1 MQTEPT
7 SVHDNDPARLDL
19 FGPRFKADAYTVYA
33 RLRAEQPVY
42 RRVNTRGAGATC
54 FVTRYDDVAA
64 LLRDNRR
71 LVKDVRNTMTR
82 AEQASLPAPPPLVGL
97 LTRHMLNLDGNDH
110 DRLRG
115 LVNKAFTAR
124 MVEQLQPR
132 IETVA
137 HDLLDAIYRRGDAD
151 LIETFA
157 LPLPIIVIAE
167 LLGIPAQDRRR
178 FRAWS
183 NALVA
188 PNADSARTSKK
199 ATKARQLMADLVG
212 YLREIF
218 AARRAVPRD
227 DLITSLLAAEDAG
240 DVLHEDELF
249 AMILLLIVV
258 GHETTVNLIG
268 NGVLALLQHPAQL
281 ARLAHDR
288 ALLPPAVEEILRYDC
303 PVERAPMR
311 FAAADVPVGDALIH
325 RGDAVSLVL
334 GSANRDERQ
343 FAQADRFCIDRD
355 PNRHL
360 AFGLGS
366 HYCLGAPLA
375 RLEGRVALG
384 ALLDRL
390 PNPVL
395 AVEPDTLRWRTNP
408 IMRGVQ
414 RLPVRWTPER

>member
-1 MQTEPT
+1 MTVAERAALPEP
-7 SVHDNDPARLDL
+7 P
-19 FGPRFKADAYTVYA
+19 
-33 RLRAEQPVY
+33 
-42 RRVNTRGAGATC
+42 
-54 FVTRYDDVAA
+54 A
-64 LLRDNRR
+64 LLR
-71 LVKDVRNTMTR
+71 
-82 AEQASLPAPPPLVGL
+82 L
-97 LTRHMLNLDGNDH
+97 LSHHMLNLDGDDH

-124 MVEQLQPR
+124 MVEQMHSR
-132 IETVA
+132 VETVA
-137 HDLLDAIYRRGDAD
+137 HELLHAIHHRGQAD
-151 LIETFA
+151 LIEAFA

-167 LLGIPAQDRRR
+167 LLGIPAKDRHR

-188 PNADSARTSKK
+188 PTADISRTSKK
-199 ATKARQLMADLVG
+199 AAKTRQLMADLVA
-212 YLREIF
+212 YLRDIF
-218 AARRAVPRD
+218 AARRAHPAD
-227 DLITSLLAAEDAG
+227 DLITSLLAAEEAG
-240 DVLHEDELF
+240 DVLSEDELF

-268 NGVLALLQHPAQL
+268 NGVLALLQHPDQL
-281 ARLAHDR
+281 ARLRDDR
-288 ALLPPAVEEILRYDC
+288 GLLPTAVEEILRYDC

-311 FAAADVPVGDALIH
+311 FAAADVLVGDTLIR

-343 FAQADRFCIDRD
+343 FVDAGCFDISRD

-360 AFGLGS
+360 AFGLGL

-375 RLEGRVALG
+375 RLEGRIALA

-390 PNPVL
+390 SNLAL
-395 AVEPDTLRWRTNP
+395 AVAPDALRWRTNP

-414 RLPVRWTPER
+414 RLPIRWSVGG

>member
-1 MQTEPT
+1 MQPDST
-7 SVHDNDPARLDL
+7 SIHGSDAAKLDL
-19 FGPRFKADAYTVYA
+19 FGLRFKANAYTVYA
-33 RLRAEQPVY
+33 RLRAERPVY
-42 RRVNTRGAGATC
+42 RRVNSRGTGATC

-64 LLRDNRR
+64 LLRDDKR

-82 AEQASLPAPPPLVGL
+82 AERASLPEPPPLLRL
-97 LTRHMLNLDGNDH
+97 LTRHMLNLDGDDH

-124 MVEQLQPR
+124 MVEQMHSR
-132 IETVA
+132 IETLA
-137 HDLLDAIYRRGDAD
+137 HDLLDAIHPRGAAD

-157 LPLPIIVIAE
+157 LPLPIVVIAE

-212 YLREIF
+212 YLKEVF
-218 AARRAVPRD
+218 AARRAAPRD
-227 DLITSLLAAEDAG
+227 DLISSLLAAEEAG

-268 NGVLALLQHPAQL
+268 NGVLALLQHRDQL
-281 ARLAHDR
+281 ARLRQDR
-288 ALLPPAVEEILRYDC
+288 DLLPTAVEEILRYDC

-311 FAAADVPVGDALIH
+311 FAAADIVVGDALIR

-334 GSANRDERQ
+334 GSANRDERR
-343 FAQADRFCIDRD
+343 FAQADRFRIDRD

-375 RLEGRVALG
+375 RLEGRIALN

-390 PNPVL
+390 PNLAL
-395 AVEPDTLRWRTNP
+395 AVAPDALRWRTNP

-414 RLPVRWTPER
+414 RLPVCWTPEN